1 MHKVLSNEV
10 EDYFK
15 LMLRFESG
23 FSAQVEVGT
32 FCLVSGPRWIAHGD
46 KGSMIIED
54 FACNGEI
61 VLDGGYAINWD
72 PTIKNNT
79 AAGPTRTMAPRP
91 PETLKIEELPNVD
104 DKTDWCQF
112 YKNLMSAID
121 GEAEL
126 LVKPEAA
133 LRVMKI
139 IESAFKSNELGEAVK
154 VNV

>member
-1 MHKVLSNEV
+1 
-10 EDYFK
+10 
-15 LMLRFESG
+15 
-23 FSAQVEVGT
+23 
-32 FCLVSGPRWIAHGD
+32 
-46 KGSMIIED
+46 
-54 FACNGEI
+54 
-61 VLDGGYAINWD
+61 
-72 PTIKNNT
+72 
-79 AAGPTRTMAPRP
+79 MAPRP

-139 IESAFKSNELGEAVK
+139 IESAFKSNELGEVVK